1 MRRRRARVRV
11 PEREGGRMRDL
22 QLEPPCDDR
31 RGDAL
36 DELLEVL
43 AEIAL
48 AATKRDIVEGE
59 MRVAS

>member
-1 MRRRRARVRV
+1 
-11 PEREGGRMRDL
+11 MRDL

-48 AATKRDIVEGE
+48 AATERDVVEGE